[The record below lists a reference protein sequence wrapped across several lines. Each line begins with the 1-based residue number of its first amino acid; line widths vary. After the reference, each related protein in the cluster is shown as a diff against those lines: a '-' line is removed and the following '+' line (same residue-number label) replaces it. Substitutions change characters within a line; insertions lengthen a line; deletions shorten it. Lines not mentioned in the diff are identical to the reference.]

1 MYYKEDWGK
10 AKERFE
16 ALWQGE
22 TLDRCCLSVTAPR
35 PGSEAFFSKY
45 NQEIRE
51 GKRYPVEHQFMQA
64 PYDLEQLLKDSE
76 AVMAH
81 TFYGGESYPRAWLMY
96 GPAGHTAYFGAKAQV
111 QPTTVWYDPVI
122 DDINNH
128 GLVYDENNPILQAQ
142 LAAADYLTAHGTG
155 KFLAAIPDN
164 TGSMDVLGAL
174 RDGEEM
180 MMDMITDPEGVEA
193 ARDAVI
199 DGWQRST
206 DLLYE
211 RLRTLN
217 DGGSAVGW
225 LSMWAPGN
233 FHHLQC
239 DLSVNVSNEMFKR
252 FFLPELQ
259 VCAAHLDHAMYHLDG
274 YAQLRHLDDILSVPN
289 IGVIQWTNVVGQPSR
304 HNFID
309 SFKKMQAAG
318 KTVLFNELTPKDV
331 EPLLDALGSEKVFF
345 VVNAASQ
352 EEAEALLRMA
362 EKHRVH
368 ELRVK

>member
-1 MYYKEDWGK
+1 MYYKEDWEASRK
-10 AKERFE
+10 RFE

-22 TLDRCCLSVTAPR
+22 TLDRCCISVTAPR
-35 PGSEAFFSKY
+35 PGSEDFFARY
-45 NQEIRE
+45 DRYLRE
-51 GKRYPVEHQFMQA
+51 GGWPAEHFFQHEPHDPEA
-64 PYDLEQLLKDSE
+64 LLKLSE
-76 AVMAH
+76 EVMAH

-96 GPAGHTAYFGAKAQV
+96 GPAGHAAYFGAKPV
-111 QPTTVWYDPVI
+111 VMPTTVWYDPVI
-122 DDINNH
+122 DDIMDH

-142 LAAADYLTAHGTG
+142 LAAADYLTAHGKG
-155 KFLAAIPDN
+155 KFMVAIPDN
-164 TGSMDVLGAL
+164 TGSMDVLGSL

-180 MMDMITDPEGVEA
+180 LMDMITEPEAVEA

-199 DGWQRST
+199 DGWRRST

-211 RLRTLN
+211 HLRDIN
-217 DGGSAVGW
+217 NGGSCVGW

-259 VCAAHLDHAMYHLDG
+259 VCSQHLDHALYHLDG
-274 YAQLRHLDDILSVPN
+274 CAQLRHLDDILSVPG
-289 IGVIQWTNVVGQPSR
+289 IGVIQWTSVVGQPGYM
-304 HNFID
+304 HYID
-309 SFKKMQAAG
+309 VFKKIQAAG
-318 KTVLFNELTPKDV
+318 KTVLLNEVKAQDV
-331 EPLLDALGSEKVFF
+331 EPLLDALGSEKLLIVTG
-345 VVNAASQ
+345 AASQ
-352 EEAEALLRMA
+352 PEAEALLRMA

>member
-1 MYYKEDWGK
+1 MYYKEDW
-10 AKERFE
+10 ARARERFE

-22 TLDRCCLSVTAPR
+22 TLDRCCISVTAPR
-35 PGSEAFFSKY
+35 PGSEAFFARY
-45 NQEIRE
+45 RQEIAE
-51 GKRYPVEHQFMQA
+51 GKRFPVEHQFMHD
-64 PYDLEQLLKDSE
+64 PYDPEGLLKDSE

-81 TFYGGESYPRAWLMY
+81 TYYGGESYPRAWLMY
-96 GPAGHTAYFGAKAQV
+96 GPAGHTAYFGAR
-111 QPTTVWYDPVI
+111 PTVRPDTVWYDPI
-122 DDINNH
+122 ITDINDH
-128 GLVYDENNPILQAQ
+128 GLVYDENNFVLQAQ

-180 MMDMITDPEGVEA
+180 LMDMITDPEGVEA

-199 DGWQRST
+199 DGWRRST
-206 DLLYE
+206 DLLYGH
-211 RLRTLN
+211 LRTLN

-259 VCAAHLDHAMYHLDG
+259 VCAAHLDHALYHLDG
-274 YAQLRHLDDILSVPN
+274 QAQLRHLDDILSVPN
-289 IGVIQWTNVVGQPSR
+289 IGVIQWTSVVDQPGYF
-304 HNFID
+304 HYID
-309 SFKKMQAAG
+309 AFKKIQTAG
-318 KTVLFNELTPKDV
+318 KTVLLNEVKPQDV
-331 EPLLDALGSEKVFF
+331 EPLLDALGSEKLFIVTD
-345 VVNAASQ
+345 AASQ
-352 EEAEALLRMA
+352 EDAEAVLRMA

>member
-10 AKERFE
+10 ARERFE

-22 TLDRCCLSVTAPR
+22 TLDRCCISVTAPR
-35 PGSEAFFSKY
+35 PGSEDFFSRY
-45 NQEIRE
+45 YQEIRD
-51 GKRYPVEHQFMQA
+51 GKRHPVEYQFMHA
-64 PYDLEQLLKDSE
+64 PHDLESLLKDSE
-76 AVMAH
+76 SVMAH

-96 GPAGHTAYFGAKAQV
+96 GPAGHTAYFGAK
-111 QPTTVWYDPVI
+111 PTLRPDTVWYDPI
-122 DDINNH
+122 ITDINDH
-128 GLVYDENNPILQAQ
+128 GLVYDENNFVLQAQ

-155 KFLAAIPDN
+155 KFLAAQPDN

-180 MMDMITDPEGVEA
+180 LMEMITDPEGVEA

-206 DLLYE
+206 DLLYD

-259 VCAAHLDHAMYHLDG
+259 VCAAHLDHALYHLDG
-274 YAQLRHLDDILSVPN
+274 RAQLRHLDDILSVEN
-289 IGVIQWTNVVGQPSR
+289 IGVIQWTSVVDQPGYF
-304 HNFID
+304 HYID
-309 SFKKMQAAG
+309 VFKKMQAAG
-318 KTVLFNELTPKDV
+318 KAVLINEVKPQDV
-331 EPLLDALGSEKVFF
+331 EPLLDALGSEKLFLVTG
-345 VVNAASQ
+345 AASQ

-362 EKHRVH
+362 DKHRVR

>member
-1 MYYKEDWGK
+1 MYYKEDWEQ
-10 AKERFE
+10 AKQRFE

-22 TLDRCCLSVTAPR
+22 MLDRCCISVTAPR
-35 PGSEAFFSKY
+35 HGSEDFFARY
-45 NQEIRE
+45 NQEIHD
-51 GKRYPVEHQFMQA
+51 GKRWPVEHAFMHD
-64 PYDLEQLLKDSE
+64 PYDLDGLRRDSE
-76 AVMAH
+76 AVMEH
-81 TFYGGESYPRAWLMY
+81 TFYGGESYPRVWLMY
-96 GPAGHTAYFGAKAQV
+96 GPAGHTAYFGAKPTV
-111 QPTTVWYDPVI
+111 QPTTVWYDPI
-122 DDINNH
+122 ISDINDH
-128 GLVYDENNPILQAQ
+128 GLIYDESNPILQAQ
-142 LAAADYLTAHGTG
+142 LAAADYFTVHGKG
-155 KFLAAIPDN
+155 KYLAALPDN

-180 MMDMITDPEGVEA
+180 LMDMITDPEGVEA

-199 DGWQRST
+199 DGWRRST

-211 RLRTLN
+211 HLRELN

-233 FHHLQC
+233 FHHLQA
-239 DLSVNVSNEMFKR
+239 DLSVNVSNPMFKR

-259 VCAAHLDHAMYHLDG
+259 VCAKHLDHALYHLDG
-274 YAQLRHLDDILSVPN
+274 YAQLRHLEDLLSIPE
-289 IGVIQWTNVVGQPSR
+289 IGVIQWTNVVGQPGR

-309 SFKKMQAAG
+309 VFKKMQAAG
-318 KTVLFNELTPKDV
+318 KTVLINELLPQDV

-345 VVNAASQ
+345 VVSASSQ

-362 EKHRVH
+362 EKHRVR